1 MPSPSRSMARRS
13 WAMCWPKSRV
23 VVLVVLRS
31 FVGVLLI
38 VYGRITRQRE
48 KNHRKS
54 DIKSDRVPC
63 SAMCAYQI
71 CSFLRFLFE
80 SAPKHL
86 QVRMASVC
94 DSSST
99 CAEAYG
105 WANPSIF
112 TFGKF
117 VSQMTRYL
125 SQLLRRVF
133 VFHQCPFHT
142 RAHPWDFALFAFT
155 TFTERD
161 PKNVGVFLENVQRF
175 SFFLRRFLKNVGR
188 FYGLLPTFLKV
199 GCSLKIMGCCE
210 SHFFLFSVEKMPLFS
225 TRVWRLWKQKNAN
238 PRERARVS
246 RAREKR
252 WFFLKVKSYPLQV
265 CFTDGKMVTDFS
277 SLSRIL

>member
-1 MPSPSRSMARRS
+1 
-13 WAMCWPKSRV
+13 
-23 VVLVVLRS
+23 
-31 FVGVLLI
+31 
-38 VYGRITRQRE
+38 
-48 KNHRKS
+48 
-54 DIKSDRVPC
+54 
-63 SAMCAYQI
+63 MCAYQI

-142 RAHPWDFALFAFT
+142 RVHPWDFALFAFT
-155 TFTERD
+155 TFTESDR
-161 PKNVGVFLENVQRF
+161 KNVGVFLENLQRF

-188 FYGLLPTFLKV
+188 FYEHLPTFLKV

-210 SHFFLFSVEKMPLFS
+210 SHFFLFFC
-225 TRVWRLWKQKNAN
+225 RKNASFQYSCVKVVKAKKCKSQGTR
-238 PRERARVS
+238 PRFTC
-246 RAREKR
+246 ARENVI
-252 WFFLKVKSYPLQV
+252 FLKVKSYPLQV
-265 CFTDGKMVTDFS
+265 CFTEEKMVTDFS

>member
-1 MPSPSRSMARRS
+1 MVRLVLL
-13 WAMCWPKSRV
+13 C
-23 VVLVVLRS
+23 VLVKYV
-31 FVGVLLI
+31 V
-38 VYGRITRQRE
+38 
-48 KNHRKS
+48 
-54 DIKSDRVPC
+54 
-63 SAMCAYQI
+63 
-71 CSFLRFLFE
+71 FLRFLFE
-80 SAPKHL
+80 NAPKHL
-86 QVRMASVC
+86 QVCVASVC

-155 TFTERD
+155 TFTESDR
-161 PKNVGVFLENVQRF
+161 KNVGVFLENVQRF

-188 FYGLLPTFLKV
+188 FYELLPTFLKV

-225 TRVWRLWKQKNAN
+225 TRV
-238 PRERARVS
+238 
-246 RAREKR
+246 
-252 WFFLKVKSYPLQV
+252 
-265 CFTDGKMVTDFS
+265 
-277 SLSRIL
+277 